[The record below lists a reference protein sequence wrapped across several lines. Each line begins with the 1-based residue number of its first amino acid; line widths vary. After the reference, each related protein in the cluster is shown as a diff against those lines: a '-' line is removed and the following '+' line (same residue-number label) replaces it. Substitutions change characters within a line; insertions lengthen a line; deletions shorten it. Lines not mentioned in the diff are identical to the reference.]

1 MPSSTAYAEFHRCM
15 SRLADLDAALSL
27 LNWDQ
32 EIMMPKGAGQRRA
45 GQLATLAE
53 LRHQMF
59 VNEVPPLLAA
69 LENATGLDETQQL
82 NVACTR
88 ADLAKQSRLPAE
100 LVAELTRAAS
110 EGQFAWENAKDND
123 DFAAFA
129 PFLERIVELKR
140 RQADCYGYD
149 STPYDALLDDYE
161 RGLTVAQLDVYFD
174 ALEDELRQLLI
185 EVQQGQAPEAAFL
198 RQVIDEDTQWK
209 FTLEVLALL
218 GFDPHHGRQDRS
230 AHPFSTSI
238 GMEDVRITTR
248 LEADH
253 LLDAVYSTIHEF
265 GHALYERNLP
275 PDAYGL
281 PQGQAHSLAL
291 HESQSRF
298 WENEVGRSLAFVQWI
313 EPRLRACFPDGLAGH
328 STEDIFRALNRVEAS
343 LIRTQADE
351 LTYHLHIILRYR
363 LEKDLIE
370 GRLAV
375 RQLPEA
381 WNAGME
387 QLLGVVPRDNRSGVL
402 QDVHWSIGALGYFP
416 TYSLGSLYAAQ
427 WRAQLESEL
436 GSLADLISTKRLAEV
451 RKWLAERIHS
461 QGSLHTADEL
471 CRRVT
476 GRSLDPGLFISA
488 LCSKLQAVYGFRSS
502 HSAA

>member
-1 MPSSTAYAEFHRCM
+1 MPASTAYAEYHRCL
-15 SRLADLDAALSL
+15 SRLADLDAALAL

-32 EIMMPKGAGQRRA
+32 EIMMPKGAGPRRA
-45 GQLATLAE
+45 GQLATLAG
-53 LRHQMF
+53 LRHQLYLTDL
-59 VNEVPPLLAA
+59 PPLLAA
-69 LENATGLDETQQL
+69 LEDAAELDEIQRL
-82 NVACTR
+82 NVARSRT
-88 ADLAKQSRLPAE
+88 DFAKQSRLPAE

-110 EGQFAWENAKDND
+110 EGQFAWEAAKEAS

-129 PFLERIVELKR
+129 PFLERIIDLKR
-140 RQADCYGYD
+140 RQADCYGFEA
-149 STPYDALLDDYE
+149 TPYDALLDDYE
-161 RGLTVAQLDVYFD
+161 RGLTVAQLDAYFD
-174 ALEDELRQLLI
+174 ALAGDLRQLLS
-185 EVQQGQAPEAAFL
+185 EVQQGQTPEADFL
-198 RQVIDEDTQWK
+198 RQVIDEERQWK
-209 FTLEVLALL
+209 FTLEVLDLL
-218 GFDPHHGRQDRS
+218 GFDAHYGRQDRS
-230 AHPFSTSI
+230 AHPFSTAM

-275 PDAYGL
+275 PEAYGL
-281 PQGQAHSLAL
+281 PQAQASSLAL

-298 WENEVGRSLAFVQWI
+298 WENEVGRSRAFVAWI
-313 EPRLRACFPDGLAGH
+313 EPRLRSCFPDGLRGR
-328 STEDIFRALNRVEAS
+328 STDELFRALNRVEAS

-381 WNAGME
+381 WNAGMKE
-387 QLLGVVPRDNRSGVL
+387 LLGIDVPDDRRGVL
-402 QDVHWSIGALGYFP
+402 QDVHWSIGAWGYFP

-427 WRAQLESEL
+427 WRAQIENEL
-436 GSLADLISTKRLAEV
+436 GSLATLIEHERLAEV
-451 RKWLAERIHS
+451 RAWLRERIHS
-461 QGSLHTADEL
+461 QGSLYTADEL

-476 GRSLDPGLFISA
+476 GRSLDPDLFVSA
-488 LCSKLQAVYGFRSS
+488 LRSKLQTVYGFSPRPSVS
-502 HSAA
+502 